1 LRETQ
6 RSVPSARSPSGS
18 RRSEKDSVHRVA
30 VVDLDLCQTKK
41 CGLECIKE
49 CPVNINGQECIIL
62 GEDKF
67 AKISEELCIG
77 CGICIKVCPFDAID
91 ILNLSEELKTEKIH
105 QYGENSFRLFRI
117 PTVRKGQVV
126 GLVGR
131 NGIGKSTALKI
142 LAGQLIPNLGD
153 YEHEPDWQGFI
164 KYLSGREMKEHFE
177 RIARGELR
185 VSLKPQAVYKLPEA
199 WTKDVETLL
208 TRMDERKKM
217 KEVVDTLNL
226 GETLGKKVPD
236 LSGGELQRV
245 AVAVCALKD
254 ADLYLFDEPS
264 SFNDVYQR
272 LAVSKLI
279 RQLADLGKAVLVV
292 EHDIAFLDYV
302 ADYVQII
309 YGEPGAYGVVSGLYA
324 SRTGINALLD
334 GYLPQ
339 ENIRFRD
346 KPVSFGQRAAGE
358 TVESEEVVAS
368 YDSLRKSFG
377 EFKVE
382 AAAGEIMKGTIVGA
396 VGANALGKTTFI
408 RMLAGEEKPT
418 KGKVHVDAKVAYKPQ
433 YLNSEFDGTVDEFFL
448 TTLGTK
454 YNDAGLQDSLVV
466 PLRMEKLLARRMGEL
481 SGGELQKVAIVATMA
496 QDAEVYA
503 LDEPSAFLDVE
514 DRFVVAKAVN
524 RLVKARGKAALII
537 DHDLQ
542 VVDIVSD
549 RLMVFTGEPGVSG
562 TATSPLGKEEGMN
575 TFLKEVGLTYRRDV
589 NSGRPRVNKPGSKLD
604 REQKEKGEYYY
615 VSSMKEENATAD

>member
-1 LRETQ
+1 M
-6 RSVPSARSPSGS
+6 
-18 RRSEKDSVHRVA
+18 VHRIA
-30 VVDLDLCQTKK
+30 VVDSDLCQSKK

-49 CPVNINGQECIIL
+49 CPVNINGQECIVL
-62 GEDKF
+62 GENKLSV
-67 AKISEELCIG
+67 ISEALCIG
-77 CGICIKVCPFDAID
+77 CGICVKVCPFDAID
-91 ILNLSEELKTEKIH
+91 ILNLSEELKSDKIH
-105 QYGENSFRLFRI
+105 QYGINSFRLFRI

-142 LAGQLIPNLGD
+142 LAGQLVPNLGD
-153 YEHEPDWQGFI
+153 YESDASWDRFI
-164 KYLSGREMKEHFE
+164 RYLSGREMKEHFE

-199 WTKDVETLL
+199 WKKETELLLKKMDERQRMDEVVETLNL
-208 TRMDERKKM
+208 RETM
-217 KEVVDTLNL
+217 K
-226 GETLGKKVPD
+226 KKVPD

-245 AVAVCALKD
+245 AVAVAALKD

-264 SFNDVYQR
+264 SYNDVYQR

-279 RQLADLGKAVLVV
+279 TSIAESGKSVLVV

-302 ADYVQII
+302 ANYVQVI
-309 YGEPGAYGVVSGLYA
+309 YGEPGAYGIVSGLYA

-346 KPVSFGQRAAGE
+346 HAVSFGQRAAGE

-368 YDSLRKSFG
+368 YTKLNKAYPAFSLAVG
-377 EFKVE
+377 E
-382 AAAGEIMKGTIVGA
+382 GMINRGTILGV
-396 VGANALGKTTFI
+396 VGANALGKTTFLK
-408 RMLAGEEKPT
+408 MLAGEEEPT
-418 KGKVHVDAKVAYKPQ
+418 KGTVHVDAKVAYKPQ
-433 YLNSEFDGTVDEFFL
+433 YLSSEFDGTVVEFFMS
-448 TTLGTK
+448 TLGTK
-454 YNDAGLQDSLVV
+454 YSDPILQDNLVA
-466 PLRMEKLLARRMGEL
+466 PLRLEKLLARKMEEL

-496 QDAEVYA
+496 QETEVYA

-514 DRFVVAKAVN
+514 DRFVVARAIN
-524 RLVKARGKAALII
+524 RMVKARGKAAVII

-549 RLMVFTGEPGVSG
+549 RLLVFTGEPGVSG
-562 TATSPLGKEEGMN
+562 EATSPLTKEDGMN
-575 TFLKEVGLTYRRDV
+575 EFLKKVGLTYRRDV
-589 NSGRPRVNKPGSKLD
+589 STGRPRVNKPGSKLD
-604 REQKEKGEYYY
+604 RDQKEKGTYYY
-615 VSSMKEENATAD
+615 VSAQKEEVAAPD

>member
-1 LRETQ
+1 M
-6 RSVPSARSPSGS
+6 
-18 RRSEKDSVHRVA
+18 VHRIA
-30 VVDLDLCQTKK
+30 VVDQDLCQSKK

-49 CPVNINGQECIIL
+49 CPVNINGQECIVL
-62 GEDKF
+62 PDT
-67 AKISEELCIG
+67 KIARVSEELCIG

-91 ILNLSEELKTEKIH
+91 ILNLSEELKTDKIH
-105 QYGENSFRLFRI
+105 QYGVNSFRLFRI
-117 PTVRKGQVV
+117 PTVRRGQVV

-153 YEHEPDWQGFI
+153 YETEATWERLI

-177 RIARGELR
+177 RIARGEVR

-199 WTKDVETLL
+199 WTKETRLL
-208 TRMDERKKM
+208 LEQMDERKRM
-217 KEVVDTLNL
+217 EEVIDTLNL
-226 GETLGKKVPD
+226 KETLDKKVPA

-245 AVAVCALKD
+245 AVAVAALKD

-264 SFNDVYQR
+264 SYNDVYQR
-272 LAVSKLI
+272 LAVSRLI
-279 RQLADLGKAVLVV
+279 REIAESGKSVLVV

-302 ADYVQII
+302 TDYVQVI

-324 SRTGINALLD
+324 SRTGINSLLD

-346 KPVSFGQRAAGE
+346 HAVTFGQRAAGE
-358 TVESEEVVAS
+358 TVESEDVVAKYTKISKS
-368 YDSLRKSFG
+368 YPA
-377 EFKVE
+377 FKLS
-382 AAAGEIMKGTIVGA
+382 AGAGEIKGGTILGV
-396 VGANALGKTTFI
+396 VGANALGKTTFLKV
-408 RMLAGEEKPT
+408 LAGVEKPT
-418 KGKVHVDAKVAYKPQ
+418 RGAVHVDAKVAYKPQ
-433 YLNSEFDGTVDEFFL
+433 YLSSEFDGTVDEFFM

-454 YNDAGLQDSLVV
+454 YSEPVLQDNLVV
-466 PLRMEKLLARRMGEL
+466 PLRLEKLLARRMGEL

-496 QDAEVYA
+496 QESEVYA

-514 DRFVVAKAVN
+514 DRFVVARAIN
-524 RLVKARGKAALII
+524 RMVKARGKAAVVI

-549 RLMVFTGEPGVSG
+549 RLLVFTGTPGVEG
-562 TATSPLGKEEGMN
+562 EATSPLTKEEGMN
-575 TFLKEVGLTYRRDV
+575 EFLKKVGLTYRRDV
-589 NSGRPRVNKPGSKLD
+589 NTGRPRVNKPGSKLD
-604 REQKEKGEYYY
+604 REQKEQGAYYY
-615 VSSMKEENATAD
+615 VSTQREESAPAD